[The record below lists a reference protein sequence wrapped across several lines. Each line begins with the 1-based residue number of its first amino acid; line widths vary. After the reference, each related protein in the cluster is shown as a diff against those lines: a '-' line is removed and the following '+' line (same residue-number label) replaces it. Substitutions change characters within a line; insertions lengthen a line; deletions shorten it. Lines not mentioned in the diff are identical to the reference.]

1 MKNSADIHAS
11 MGTRQAQW
19 RRTCRFTPGS
29 TLAGRLVRELG
40 DADRTYARATNWSP
54 FFVPEPILVGDAQ
67 LEEDNEHNRGPAR
80 VRKAPGDPRRAPG
93 SNPLHDDTHHP
104 RSSAQGG

>member
-11 MGTRQAQW
+11 MGTRQEQW
-19 RRTCRFTPGS
+19 LRTCGCTPGS
-29 TLAGRLVRELG
+29 VTP
-40 DADRTYARATNWSP
+40 DRTYARAINESP